1 MKNPSISPTLQA
13 LAAALLF
20 GASAPLSKIL
30 LGKVEPVILAGLL
43 YLGSGLGAVLLRL
56 FRKAYR
62 PAVVTEAG
70 LKRNDVPWLIGA
82 TVAGGILG
90 PILLLF
96 GLSATPAAT
105 ASLLLN
111 FESVATAIIAA
122 VVFREA
128 IGRRVW
134 WAVGLVTLGS
144 MVLSLNITG
153 NWGVSIGAFGVLG
166 ACFLWGLDNN
176 FTRNVS
182 GKDPLAIVSIKG
194 LAAGFFSLVLG
205 LILKSPLPDLRIAL
219 LALLVGSLCYGLSIA
234 LFVMAMRNLGAAR
247 TGALFATAPF
257 IGALLSLSLLL
268 ERPSVLFLF
277 SLPLMVA
284 GASLLLGE
292 DHTHLHE
299 HPLLA
304 HEHGHSHPDS
314 HHRHPH
320 PGEIMSE
327 NYTHS
332 HWHMHPPEKHAH
344 GHTPDLH
351 HRHNHEPLP

>member
-1 MKNPSISPTLQA
+1 MKNSSISPTLQA
-13 LAAALLF
+13 LAAALFF

-56 FRKAYR
+56 FRRAYQ

-70 LKRNDVPWLIGA
+70 LKRKDVPWLIGA

-111 FESVATAIIAA
+111 FESVATAVIAA

-194 LAAGFFSLVLG
+194 LAAGSFSLVLG
-205 LILKSPLPDLRIAL
+205 LFLKTTLPDLRIAL
-219 LALLVGSLCYGLSIA
+219 LALLVGSLCYGFSIA

-257 IGALLSLSLLL
+257 IGALLSFFLLL
-268 ERPSVLFLF
+268 ERPSVLLLV

-292 DHTHLHE
+292 DHAHLHE
-299 HPLLA
+299 HPLLE
-304 HEHGHSHPDS
+304 HEHGHAHPDS

-320 PGEIMSE
+320 PGEIMPE
-327 NYTHS
+327 NHTHS
-332 HWHMHPPEKHAH
+332 HWHAHPPEKHAH